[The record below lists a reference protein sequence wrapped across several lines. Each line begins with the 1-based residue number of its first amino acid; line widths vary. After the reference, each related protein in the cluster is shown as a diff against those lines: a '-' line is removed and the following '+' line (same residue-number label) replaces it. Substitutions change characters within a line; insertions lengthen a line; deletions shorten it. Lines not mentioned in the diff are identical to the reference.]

1 MLKEKP
7 DKKKEHFLDD
17 YLAYLL
23 TQASQAVSY
32 EFQSCLSA
40 TGVTV
45 IEWRVL
51 STLLDHPRIA
61 AGELLDRVICKQST
75 LSKAID
81 RMEAKGWIAR
91 SLDSRDR
98 RKIQVTIDPAGL
110 KIARELLVKAKE
122 LEQSELQGFSK
133 KEVSTLKKMLRELIT
148 HCSTKGSTKSSTK
161 SSNKNT

>member
-7 DKKKEHFLDD
+7 DKKTEHFLDD

-51 STLLDHPRIA
+51 STLLDHPQIA

-81 RMEAKGWIAR
+81 RMESKGWITR

-110 KIARELLVKAKE
+110 KIARELLVKAQE
-122 LEQSELQGFSK
+122 LEQAELQGFSK
-133 KEVSTLKKMLRELIT
+133 KEIAMLKKMLRELIA
-148 HCSTKGSTKSSTK
+148 HCSTTSS
-161 SSNKNT
+161 SRNT

>member
-7 DKKKEHFLDD
+7 GEKKEHFLDD

-32 EFQSCLSA
+32 KFQSCLSA

-51 STLLDHPRIA
+51 STLLDHPQIA

-81 RMEAKGWIAR
+81 RMESKGWITR

-110 KIARELLVKAKE
+110 KIARELLVKAQE
-122 LEQSELQGFSK
+122 LEQAELQGFSK
-133 KEVSTLKKMLRELIT
+133 KEIATLKKMLRELIA
-148 HCSTKGSTKSSTK
+148 HCSTTSS
-161 SSNKNT
+161 SKNT